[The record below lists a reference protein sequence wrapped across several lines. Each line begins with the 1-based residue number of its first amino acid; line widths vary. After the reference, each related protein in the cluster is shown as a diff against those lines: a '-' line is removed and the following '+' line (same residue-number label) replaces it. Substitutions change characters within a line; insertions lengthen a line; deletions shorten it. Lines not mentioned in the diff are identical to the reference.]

1 MDRYLSDG
9 ALNNSCELER
19 NLVHLKAEVERKFKQ
34 IIPCYIL
41 IYCLDRYSFILTML
55 TMTGRKLSLTCK
67 YVTIYGVTKAE
78 RSLRQPLNE
87 AFETTY

>member
-1 MDRYLSDG
+1 MQMDRYLSDG

-41 IYCLDRYSFILTML
+41 IYCLDRYPYTH
-55 TMTGRKLSLTCK
+55 
-67 YVTIYGVTKAE
+67 KAYNDW
-78 RSLRQPLNE
+78 NE
-87 AFETTY
+87 AILDVQMCCNLRSHESGKVFTEDNL